1 MPIGQMFSVLGT
13 VVDSDWCDGVAT
25 ISEQQR
31 LPLSF
36 SSLTFFALSV
46 PSDNPQPYEKSKI
59 SVDVGLGFQNA
70 VQVKCVCVLSGN
82 CDCSSSPSSDQG
94 NEWCV
99 WRTIIRVIA
108 KAAAAWAEL
117 GQCKGAVCNV
127 IAHSTDFG
135 IAHSFAS

>member
-70 VQVKCVCVLSGN
+70 VQVKCVCV
-82 CDCSSSPSSDQG
+82 CCQA
-94 NEWCV
+94 
-99 WRTIIRVIA
+99 TA
-108 KAAAAWAEL
+108 TAAAALLQTREMNGACGGRSQGL
-117 GQCKGAVCNV
+117 LPRLLLPGQNLDSARGQYVM
-127 IAHSTDFG
+127 
-135 IAHSFAS
+135 